1 MRREIEKEMIG
12 EREGNEK
19 VGEEIKKGIL
29 NGMKI
34 KEIKVEE
41 SGSMVSEENNG
52 NESME
57 KRNKMV
63 GGKEDKIGIVEKE
76 ERRMKEIENERDEKK
91 RKEIVLGKM
100 DIIGRS
106 EDRRRNDEEIR
117 KKMKKSVNEGE
128 MFVKMVIMVGKDESM
143 ERKVEIGLDGF
154 ENLREKRVNDV
165 KKEEEENERKRGK
178 KDRRKEVIDI
188 KDGERMLIDII
199 KGMVGKK
206 RNIEKWK
213 RKGGGRK
220 KERVRDGREINFMG
234 KVE

>member
-206 RNIEKWK
+206 RNIEK
-213 RKGGGRK
+213 
-220 KERVRDGREINFMG
+220 
-234 KVE
+234 